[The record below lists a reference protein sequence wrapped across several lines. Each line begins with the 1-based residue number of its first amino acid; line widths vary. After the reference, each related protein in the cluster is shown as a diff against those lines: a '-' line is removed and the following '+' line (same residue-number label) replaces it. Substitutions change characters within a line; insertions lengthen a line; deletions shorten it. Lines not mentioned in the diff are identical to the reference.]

1 MATIFRIMRRDSFE
15 EYELADISNFTVGS
29 GKQDTILLD
38 FLGKGELRFEK
49 GNHGV
54 WSFRSSKP
62 LLMRGA
68 SVTEGTLSREDL
80 LLLQGNNDYA
90 VTVFE
95 TDLNDFTVVDIS
107 GQDKISIG
115 RNKENQIAISSKF
128 VSGCHVVLEHNASGW
143 KIVDKSSNGTFLDGK
158 RLSGDISCSEVTLDI
173 GLSRLIL
180 QGNTLTV
187 RSAVAVK
194 DNIVRET
201 PVKVAEKPE
210 DEYPHLFKRSPRL
223 LEDITEH
230 EVDFQTAPSIGG
242 KPSISWLSV
251 IMGPILSALAMVFV
265 SFAFGGPKTTWMFS
279 LPMTFVGL
287 LISLFNYRRQIKAHE
302 KTEQLRLEKYNEYM
316 YGKEQEIAKAQQ
328 AMRRIL
334 TQIHPETGEC
344 LPIVTK
350 PARRLW
356 ERRISD
362 RDFMQLRIGKGE
374 VKSQTS
380 FRVPKQALALVKD
393 ELADRPQMLAEQYST
408 VADCPITHN
417 MKTLPTCGLIGERS
431 SCIQLAKNMVM
442 QATTHHSYEDLN
454 IVLICDKS
462 EYPQWEFISWLPHHF
477 DETRSERFL
486 VDDSA
491 SAKRVFTKIEEIIS
505 HRFSGEERRRTG
517 GMSAPYFL
525 FICADMSLLERYSI
539 SGYLLSNYEEYNAG
553 TIFLNDEL
561 HLLPKECSTII
572 EVQREKGVIYQRN
585 NIGSKTAFVIDRLP
599 LEYDMAFSRALAPIR
614 IEPSSGNGV
623 LPTSISFLQGF
634 GVMRTNEFKV
644 NELWKNARP
653 EVSMAVPIGVRKNGD
668 AFFFDVHE
676 KQHGPHGLVAGMTG
690 SGKSEMVQSWILS
703 MALRFPPEAVS
714 FVLIDFKGTGL
725 ILPFRN
731 LPHLAG
737 TISDLDTSI
746 GRNLVALE
754 NELNRRKALLD
765 ENSVSNIS
773 SYQKLYRQGKVSQPI
788 SYLFIVIDEFAEFK
802 VRYPEFMEAIN
813 RIFGIG
819 RTLGVHMILLTQK
832 PANVVDDKM
841 SANTRFRWCLKV
853 ASSADSKEMIHHT
866 DAARITNPGRTFIQV
881 GEDEVFE
888 EIQTYWSGAPY
899 NPYRELSLQRSSKVF
914 VVDRHGRK
922 NSYEPEKTTGFRA
935 EKNEIDAIVSYLDDV
950 VRKNEIPRAMSIWTG
965 KLEAKLELSQVL
977 QLAFD
982 GEQWNN
988 QENKLNPA
996 VGMLDDPRSQSQYPM
1011 RVNLEEDGHLVIYG
1025 APGTGK
1031 TTFLHSLIMS
1041 LALSYPPDYVS
1052 LYLMD
1057 FGGGSLSL
1065 FSKLPHVG
1073 GVVRDSEEER
1083 MEKLWKMI
1091 QAELEL
1097 RKAKFLAVGVISYT
1111 AFMESSKEPL
1121 PYIILIL
1128 DNFAPVLNLFP
1139 EMEPFFR
1146 SLTSEAAK
1154 YGIYFATTANSVNT
1168 IPYRIAQNFKSGVT
1182 LRMADKNDYSIIVG
1196 RTDGMEPE
1204 NLPGRGLC
1212 RGRPPLEFQTAQPV
1226 QGATE
1231 SQRTANIREISTLM
1245 DAKWS
1250 GFRPA
1255 TIPFMPETIYY
1266 DEHHCNNP
1274 LLGLSYETITPIEFS
1289 VFDHQFLLV
1298 SHNGKLNISQLSL
1311 LCKQVEVK
1319 YDCKT
1324 IVSYGMQTLDYV
1336 TEQITAPEAFDLWI
1350 EALMPELQK
1359 RKNSLL
1365 EGALDESEYPLILVL
1380 IQSVGSCYQLATEK
1394 TVERLRSIVT
1404 LGRGLNISLVVAGS
1418 IDEHSRYFHAGD
1430 VLLNS
1435 LATKSG
1441 VLIYGSSLSNHRIFE
1456 TNISHTKAS
1465 EPIEDGDAYY
1475 IKNGTAEK
1483 IKLAKA

>member
-1 MATIFRIMRRDSFE
+1 MATIFRIMQRDSFE
-15 EYELADISNFTVGS
+15 EHELADISNFTVGS
-29 GKQDTILLD
+29 GKQDTIPLD
-38 FLGKGELRFEK
+38 FLGKSELRFEK

-54 WSFRSSKP
+54 WSFRSAKP
-62 LLMRGA
+62 LLMQGA
-68 SVTEGTLSREDL
+68 TVTEGTLSREEL
-80 LLLQGNNDYA
+80 LLLQGSGECA

-95 TDLNDFTVVDIS
+95 TDLNDFTVVDTS
-107 GQDKISIG
+107 GQDKISVG
-115 RNKENQIAISSKF
+115 RGKENQITISSRL
-128 VSGCHVVLEHNASGW
+128 VSGCHVVLERNTSGW
-143 KIVDKSSNGTFLDGK
+143 KIADKSSNGTFLDSK

-180 QGNTLTV
+180 QGDTLTV
-187 RSAVAVK
+187 RSGVAVK
-194 DNIVRET
+194 DNIVREVL
-201 PVKVAEKPE
+201 VKVAEKPE

-223 LEDITEH
+223 LEDIVEH
-230 EVDFQTAPSIGG
+230 EVDFQIAPSIGS
-242 KPSISWLSV
+242 KPNINWLSV
-251 IMGPILSALAMVFV
+251 VMAPLSSVLVMVFV
-265 SFAFGGPKTTWMFS
+265 AFVLGGPKTTLLFS
-279 LPMTFVGL
+279 LPMAIVGL
-287 LISLFNYRRQIKAHE
+287 AMSLFNYRRQIKTHE

-316 YGKEQEIAKAQQ
+316 CGKEQEIVKAQQ
-328 AMRRIL
+328 SMRRIL

-356 ERRISD
+356 ERRVSD

-374 VKSQTS
+374 VKSMVS

-393 ELADRPQMLAEQYST
+393 ELADRPQMLAEQYSA

-417 MKTLPTCGLIGERS
+417 LKTLPTCGLIGERS

-442 QATTHHSYEDLN
+442 QAATHHSYEDLN
-454 IVLICDKS
+454 IVLICDKK
-462 EYPQWEFISWLPHHF
+462 EYPQWDFISWLPHHF

-486 VDDSA
+486 VDDSV
-491 SAKRVFTKIEEIIS
+491 SAKRVFTKIEEILS
-505 HRFSGEERRRTG
+505 HRFSNEEIRRTG
-517 GMSAPYFL
+517 GMSTPYFL
-525 FICADMSLLERYSI
+525 FICADMSLLERFSI

-553 TIFLNDEL
+553 TILLNDEL

-572 EVQREKGVIYQRN
+572 EMQRDKGVIYQRN
-585 NIGSKTAFVIDRLP
+585 NVGSKTAFVIDRLP
-599 LEYDMAFSRALAPIR
+599 SEYDIAFSRALAPIR
-614 IEPSSGNGV
+614 IEPSSGKGV

-644 NELWKNARP
+644 EELWENARP
-653 EVSMAVPIGVRKNGD
+653 ETSMAVPIGVRKNGE
-668 AFFFDVHE
+668 AFLFDIHE

-746 GRNLVALE
+746 GRNLIALE

-765 ENSVSNIS
+765 ENGVANIS

-802 VRYPEFMEAIN
+802 VQYPDFMQVIN
-813 RIFGIG
+813 RVFAIG

-832 PANVVDDKM
+832 PTNVVDDKM

-866 DAARITNPGRTFIQV
+866 DAARITNPGRAFVQV

-899 NPYRELSLQRSSKVF
+899 NPYRELSLQRSNKVF
-914 VVDRHGRK
+914 IVDRYGRK
-922 NSYEPEKTTGFRA
+922 SSYEAEKTTGFRA
-935 EKNEIDAIVSYLDDV
+935 EKNEIDAIVDYLDDV
-950 VRKNEIPRAMSIWTG
+950 VRKNELPRAMSIWTG

-982 GEQWNN
+982 GEQWNE
-988 QENKLNPA
+988 QENTLTPV

-1011 RVNLEEDGHLVIYG
+1011 RINFEEDGHIVVYG

-1041 LALSYPPDYVS
+1041 LALSYPPDYIS

-1057 FGGGSLSL
+1057 FGGGSLNL

-1091 QAELEL
+1091 QSKLED
-1097 RKAKFLAVGVISYT
+1097 RKAKFLAAGVINYT
-1111 AFMESSKEPL
+1111 SFMESSKETL
-1121 PYIILIL
+1121 PYVVLIL
-1128 DNFAPVLNLFP
+1128 DNFVPVLNLFP
-1139 EMEPFFR
+1139 AMESFFQN
-1146 SLTSEAAK
+1146 LTREAAS
-1154 YGIYFATTANSVNT
+1154 YGIYFVTTANATNT
-1168 IPYRIAQNFKSGVT
+1168 IPYRIAQNLKSGIA
-1182 LRMADKNDYSIIVG
+1182 LRMADKGDYSIIVG

-1204 NLPGRGLC
+1204 NFPGRGLC
-1212 RGRPPLEFQTAQPV
+1212 KGRPPLEFQTAQPA
-1226 QGATE
+1226 QGVTE
-1231 SQRTANIREISTLM
+1231 GQRVANIREVSTLM
-1245 DAKWS
+1245 DIKWK

-1255 TIPFMPETIYY
+1255 AIPFMPETVCSDDYHSDDLFVGLTYEKIAPVAFAPL
-1266 DEHHCNNP
+1266 NN
-1274 LLGLSYETITPIEFS
+1274 
-1289 VFDHQFLLV
+1289 QFLLI
-1298 SHNGKLNISQLSL
+1298 SHNGKLNINQLSL
-1311 LCKQVEVK
+1311 LCKQTANK
-1319 YDCKT
+1319 YECKT
-1324 IVSYGMQTLDYV
+1324 ILSYGKQPLDDA
-1336 TEQITAPEAFDLWI
+1336 TEHLSTPNSFDLWI

-1359 RKNSLL
+1359 RKNDLQIDSLNQQ
-1365 EGALDESEYPLILVL
+1365 EHPLILIVIHDL
-1380 IQSVGSCYQLATEK
+1380 EDCYQQATEK
-1394 TVERLRSIVT
+1394 TVQRLGAIVT
-1404 LGRGLNISLVVAGS
+1404 LGKGLNISLIVAGS
-1418 IDEHSRYFHAGD
+1418 NSGHSKYYHAGD
-1430 VLLNS
+1430 ILTNNLVAKSDALVYGSPLSDHGIFKTNLPFSAASES
-1435 LATKSG
+1435 LA
-1441 VLIYGSSLSNHRIFE
+1441 
-1456 TNISHTKAS
+1456 
-1465 EPIEDGDAYY
+1465 DGDAYLVRDG
-1475 IKNGTAEK
+1475 IAEK